1 MDINNNAPSALDNFR
16 YPLEQQLLEIMRSDL
31 QSGDT
36 LRGKCSPAS
45 NDCGLSGMSNRG
57 MARRRGKSPFFT
69 SSDQELLGGL
79 DGSNQCKHLH
89 LECSLAVCLRSNS
102 LIGSLFLPEQPE
114 SPPSA
119 LVEKFLWAACRRT
132 STKKRSRPVSDGSE
146 RWQSTGRTRLKAR
159 YGLLSAAYNLDPI
172 DEFYPLTFVFSLQSY
187 FPPKGYAFLLFQ
199 DEASVQALVSFF

>member
-1 MDINNNAPSALDNFR
+1 MFSPNPTEQNMDINNNAPSALDNFR

-45 NDCGLSGMSNRG
+45 NDCGMSNRG

-79 DGSNQCKHLH
+79 DGSNQCKHLLH
-89 LECSLAVCLRSNS
+89 FLEMFSLCFCLRSNS
-102 LIGSLFLPEQPE
+102 PLIRSAAFPFPSPTQLE

-119 LVEKFLWAACRRT
+119 SVGKFSWAAYRRT
-132 STKKRSRPVSDGSE
+132 STKKRSRPVSDASE
-146 RWQSTGRTRLKAR
+146 RWQSTGRTRRKAR
-159 YGLLSAAYNLDPI
+159 YLLMIWL
-172 DEFYPLTFVFSLQSY
+172 
-187 FPPKGYAFLLFQ
+187 
-199 DEASVQALVSFF
+199 